1 MIMCHDRIV
10 TTKSSVNENNVDN
23 TAICDVEH
31 HKKIP
36 HIVETVRVEEII
48 KPVYNFKAGGE

>member
-1 MIMCHDRIV
+1 MCHDRIL
-10 TTKSSVNENNVDN
+10 TTKSSENKNNVDN

-36 HIVETVRVEEII
+36 HE
-48 KPVYNFKAGGE
+48 GECKNVQ

>member
-1 MIMCHDRIV
+1 MSGRIFGWQRRSMMCHDRIL
-10 TTKSSVNENNVDN
+10 TTKTSVNEKNVDN

-36 HIVETVRVEEII
+36 HIVAT
-48 KPVYNFKAGGE
+48 